1 VEIALAVVTRDN
13 KCTCGVFRARTMHQ
27 CGDRRVIHWDVF
39 NLLTSFDAVIFLVNS
54 VRVDLIKS

>member
-1 VEIALAVVTRDN
+1 MEVE
-13 KCTCGVFRARTMHQ
+13 

-54 VRVDLIKS
+54 VRDDLIKS